1 VAIRL
6 LESRVAADDEGG
18 ERLRCGLGFGGERAG
33 GFVDC
38 GKIRSGPLRPVDD
51 ELSGRPRGTAAYGSR
66 GKRGALAGREP
77 ERLREQRDALP
88 PVAPFERADP
98 VDAHPSTFG
107 ERFLGERPA
116 ARRLRRSSVPNSE
129 EPGSFSSFTGAGF
142 AFAPASFLDRL
153 LSGSKPPSTRGAG

>member
-1 VAIRL
+1 MAIRL

-107 ERFLGERPA
+107 ERFLGEARSKATAAKQCAELRRAGKLLVVHGRRFRLRSRVLPRPA
-116 ARRLRRSSVPNSE
+116 A
-129 EPGSFSSFTGAGF
+129 
-142 AFAPASFLDRL
+142 
-153 LSGSKPPSTRGAG
+153 